1 MLSKGSSWRF
11 VGSKQTPFQIIIFIL
26 LYCIAISQANRLA
39 GGSKLTFDY
48 ADRFNV
54 TETVMGKLLATALS
68 RKASYSDLFFEH
80 TIDNMITMEEGIVK
94 ESYKSVS
101 LGLGIRAVKGES
113 TGYAY
118 TEDLSYERM
127 RASALTAAAIADSPV
142 EAPPVR
148 IEGVDF
154 ENHYPIENS
163 ATGAPL
169 ESKVNWIRE
178 AEQAAREYD
187 PSVVKVTVTLADRR
201 SAIQIATSEGRLLK
215 DMRPM
220 LRFVVSVVA
229 ERKGNRQVG
238 LSSGGGRIGTEYFDK
253 GKSPGVLGRE
263 AARQAVLLL
272 DAADAPA
279 GPMELILA
287 PAESGILLHESVGHP
302 LEADFIRKG
311 TSAYTGRVGHRVASE
326 LVTVIDD
333 GTVANDRGAINF
345 DDEGTLPSVTTL
357 IEKGVLK
364 GFMHDRISAG
374 VFGVP
379 PTGNG
384 RRESYRDPPVPR
396 MTVTY
401 LANGDSDP
409 EEILRSTN
417 KGIFCKTFRGGQVDI
432 SNGDFVFVPIE
443 AYLVEKGRI
452 TAPVKNLTIIGN
464 GPDVLSKVTMV
475 GNDFAFSD
483 GRWTCG
489 KGQRI
494 PVGVGLPTIKI
505 SEITVG
511 GSEMNG

>member
-1 MLSKGSSWRF
+1 
-11 VGSKQTPFQIIIFIL
+11 
-26 LYCIAISQANRLA
+26 
-39 GGSKLTFDY
+39 
-48 ADRFNV
+48 
-54 TETVMGKLLATALS
+54 MGRLLAAALS

-80 TIDNMITMEEGIVK
+80 TIDNIITMEEGIVK
-94 ESYKSVS
+94 EIFKSVS
-101 LGLGIRAVKGES
+101 LGLGIRAVKDES
-113 TGYAY
+113 TGYGF
-118 TEDLSYERM
+118 TEDLSYEKM
-127 RASALTAAAIADSPV
+127 HTSALTAAAIADSSV
-142 EAPPVR
+142 ETPPVR
-148 IEGVDF
+148 IEGEGF
-154 ENHYPIENS
+154 ENHYPIDDP
-163 ATGAPL
+163 ATGTPL

-178 AEQAAREYD
+178 AERAAREYD
-187 PSVVKVTVTLADRR
+187 PSVVKVTVTFADRL
-201 SAIQIATSEGRLLK
+201 SAIQIATSEGRLLR

-220 LRFVVSVVA
+220 LRLVVSVVS
-229 ERKGNRQVG
+229 ERNGNRQIG

-253 GKSPGVLGRE
+253 GKSPEDLGRE

-333 GTVANDRGAINF
+333 GTVANDRGSINF
-345 DDEGTLPSVTTL
+345 DDEGTLPSATTL

-379 PTGNG
+379 LTGNG
-384 RRESYRDPPVPR
+384 RRESYRNPPVPR
-396 MTVTY
+396 MTITY
-401 LANGDSDP
+401 LANGESDP
-409 EEILRSTN
+409 EEILRSTK

-443 AYLVEKGRI
+443 AYLVENGRI

-475 GNDFAFSD
+475 GNDFALSD

-511 GSEMNG
+511 GSDMNK